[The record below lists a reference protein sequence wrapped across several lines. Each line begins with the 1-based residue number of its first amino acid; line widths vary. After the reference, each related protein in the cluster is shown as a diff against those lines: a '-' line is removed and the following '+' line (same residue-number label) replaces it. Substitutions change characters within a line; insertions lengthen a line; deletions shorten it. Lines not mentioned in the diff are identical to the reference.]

1 MSMLRRA
8 LCVVVA
14 LSVVVG
20 GLQVPEAVAKPVGS
34 APQAP
39 LGPRSSLGDLMAA
52 DQAAARVLAR
62 QSTERVEVVGA
73 RTSSSST
80 WALPDGSMV
89 LGQAAGPIWVRT
101 GSGDGSKDADWTAVD
116 VDLVKGADGLVRPK
130 GHPGSLVL
138 SGGGVVK
145 NGELAR
151 VTAPSGQGSAVLEWS
166 GSLPVP
172 TLAGPRATYSD
183 VSPGVD
189 LVVEATRTGF
199 EQFLVVK
206 SRPAAGK
213 AANFSSAI
221 RVEGGLKATAGADGR
236 VSVVAS
242 DGVEVASSGA
252 AAAWDAAVDSERAHP
267 VTQRFAWGGTETG
280 LARSLASMPSSY
292 LEQAKARASNVPTTK
307 EPARTAES
315 PRGVRRLET
324 LGRLESCLGT
334 RRRGIRLS

>member
-1 MSMLRRA
+1 MNMWRRA

-14 LSVVVG
+14 VAVVVG
-20 GLQVPEAVAKPVGS
+20 GLQVPRAVAGPVGV

-39 LGPRSSLGDLMAA
+39 LGPRSSLGDLMAS

-62 QSTERVEVVGA
+62 QSMERVEVVGA
-73 RTSSSST
+73 RTASSST

-101 GSGDGSKDADWTAVD
+101 GSGDGSKDSDWAPVD
-116 VDLVKGADGLVRPK
+116 VDLVKSADGLIRPK
-130 GHPGSLVL
+130 GHPGNLAL
-138 SGGGVVK
+138 AGGGAVK

-151 VTAPSGQGSAVLEWS
+151 VTAPNGQGSAVLEWS

-172 TLAGPRATYSD
+172 TLSGPRATYPD
-183 VSPGVD
+183 VFPGVD

-206 SRPAAGK
+206 TRPVAGRAAK
-213 AANFSSAI
+213 LSSAI
-221 RVEGGLKATAGADGR
+221 RVEGGVKATSGADGR

-252 AAAWDAAVDSERAHP
+252 AAAWDAADDDA
-267 VTQRFAWGGTETG
+267 
-280 LARSLASMPSSY
+280 
-292 LEQAKARASNVPTTK
+292 
-307 EPARTAES
+307 
-315 PRGVRRLET
+315 
-324 LGRLESCLGT
+324 
-334 RRRGIRLS
+334 